1 MKNISMDKIKTRK
14 ELIKYTEN
22 LKEIRNLKLTD
33 SKAEANRSRDI
44 KIIEKK
50 IKNLKEK
57 LEVENDKKRDIS

>member
-1 MKNISMDKIKTRK
+1 MDKIKTRK

>member
-1 MKNISMDKIKTRK
+1 MDKIKTRK

-22 LKEIRNLKLTD
+22 LKEIRNLKLAD

-50 IKNLKEK
+50 IKNLKKK